1 MPAPRVGE
9 ATPAGSCDEVPI
21 RTIAGHAPRALAI
34 ARGTS
39 SGVWDPVARSER
51 HGSACARC
59 ADGALSG
66 VLSVYGRG
74 YHTTEARIPR
84 PLDYEGF
91 ASCLEKES
99 VSRTRRSLA
108 MDAGRELFGIYA
120 SLLLLYSW
128 CSCSGMS
135 RL

>member
-1 MPAPRVGE
+1 MLILL
-9 ATPAGSCDEVPI
+9 AGKSGSFQRYTVL
-21 RTIAGHAPRALAI
+21 HLAY
-34 ARGTS
+34 ARIGQQREHLAS
-39 SGVWDPVARSER
+39 SER

-66 VLSVYGRG
+66 ALSVYGRG

-91 ASCLEKES
+91 ASCSEKES
-99 VSRTRRSLA
+99 VARTRRSPA
-108 MDAGRELFGIYA
+108 MDAGRELLGIFS

-128 CSCSGMS
+128 CACSGMS
-135 RL
+135 CL